1 MPEVWESAR
10 HQLGEMAVLRGASFA
25 RQPVDCGEEAVKPV
39 VLAELAGSAGYGGG
53 ERYLELLFD
62 RMDRAEFSPL
72 LICPEPGPFVEQM
85 TAKGIPTK
93 VVHLAPLFNPVAL
106 IRLAQ
111 VLRREDVSILQTH
124 GARANVY
131 GSVAAWLAGVPCVVW
146 TIHNSIRDYEVS
158 SIQRF
163 VYSAILRLLLPPT
176 NRVICVSE
184 ALRRD
189 LISDCPD
196 AAPKT
201 TTVWNGIDP
210 ALYSSRG
217 DGDKIR
223 REWCVG
229 SGPVLLTVA
238 RLTEQKG
245 HRFLIEA
252 LPALVAE
259 WPSLVCLFVGEGEC
273 REPLRTLARAK
284 GVERS
289 CRFAGARNDVID
301 WYAAAD
307 VVVLPSLSEG
317 FPFVVLEALAMSRPV
332 VATDVNGVP
341 EIIRD
346 GVHGV
351 LVPPRNP
358 QALEAAVRKMLHDP
372 VWAVRMAQAGQKE
385 VTARFTVGKMVQ
397 DTFKVFEAAM
407 PALRRPS
414 AVARREVR
422 KEAA

>member
-1 MPEVWESAR
+1 M
-10 HQLGEMAVLRGASFA
+10 
-25 RQPVDCGEEAVKPV
+25 KPV

-62 RMDRAEFSPL
+62 RLDRSRFSPL
-72 LICPEPGPFVEQM
+72 LICPEPGPFVRKM
-85 TAKGIPTK
+85 KTKGIPTN
-93 VVHLAPLFNPVAL
+93 VVRLTPLFNLAAL
-106 IRLAQ
+106 TRLAY
-111 VLRREDVSILQTH
+111 VLKRNDVTILQTH

-131 GSVAAWLAGVPCVVW
+131 GRIAAWLAGVPCVVS
-146 TIHNSIRDYEVS
+146 TVHNSIRDYEIN

-163 VYSAILRLLLPPT
+163 VYSAILRLLLPLT
-176 NRVICVSE
+176 DQIICVSE
-184 ALRRD
+184 ALRQD
-189 LISDCPD
+189 VIADCPG

-201 TTVWNGIDP
+201 ITVWNGIDP
-210 ALYSSRG
+210 VLLSLRG
-217 DGDKIR
+217 DRNKIR
-223 REWCVG
+223 REWYVG

-273 REPLRTLARAK
+273 REPLRALAREW
-284 GVERS
+284 GVEQS
-289 CRFAGARNDVID
+289 CRFAGVRNDVVD
-301 WYAAAD
+301 WYEAAD

-332 VATDVNGVP
+332 VATNVNGIP
-341 EIIRD
+341 ELIRD
-346 GVHGV
+346 GIHGL

-358 QALEAAVRKMLHDP
+358 RALHAAIRTLLHDP
-372 VWAVRMAQAGQKE
+372 CLADRLGKAGQQE
-385 VTARFTVGKMVQ
+385 VATRFTSEKMVQ
-397 DTFKVFEAAM
+397 DTVKVIEEAM
-407 PALRRPS
+407 PALRSSSIIAPQ
-414 AVARREVR
+414 EVQ